1 MTRQI
6 SIRIG
11 ELGKAH
17 SVELNKAGSW
27 LVGVFI
33 LGAIALGLGAWQV
46 LASARIYPKLLYQKQ
61 KNSLLQERLARLR
74 KESGSVQIEVA
85 TLDSARR
92 LISSRFGQSD
102 SVTTKTSR
110 RWSNARTLDALFP
123 DPSGEE
129 AWARSMEDLGEH
141 AALVRDG
148 LSRHVDAAKRIV
160 GRLETTPSISPAR
173 GQVSSGFGWR
183 LHPVLGVFM
192 MHSGQ
197 DITGQTGLPVFA
209 TARGKVVTREFS
221 SSFGNYVVL
230 DHGNGI
236 RTLYAHLSAF
246 RCELGKEVRRGEEI
260 GLMGSTGRSTGP
272 HVHYEIHQSLKPLDP
287 LPWIL
292 PTILVP

>member
-92 LISSRFGQSD
+92 LISSRFGRCS
-102 SVTTKTSR
+102 SAGRSSSSR
-110 RWSNARTLDALFP
+110 CRT
-123 DPSGEE
+123 
-129 AWARSMEDLGEH
+129 ARS
-141 AALVRDG
+141 
-148 LSRHVDAAKRIV
+148 
-160 GRLETTPSISPAR
+160 GRR
-173 GQVSSGFGWR
+173 Q
-183 LHPVLGVFM
+183 
-192 MHSGQ
+192 
-197 DITGQTGLPVFA
+197 
-209 TARGKVVTREFS
+209 
-221 SSFGNYVVL
+221 
-230 DHGNGI
+230 
-236 RTLYAHLSAF
+236 
-246 RCELGKEVRRGEEI
+246 
-260 GLMGSTGRSTGP
+260 
-272 HVHYEIHQSLKPLDP
+272 
-287 LPWIL
+287 
-292 PTILVP
+292 